1 MFLTGL
7 YVSCVQVKKGL
18 TLLVFQVEY
27 FATNYNSYA
36 QTATGGATRLNE
48 SINMAGTM
56 LSVLPLMLMYFIL
69 QRYFVESIDRTGI
82 TGE

>member
-1 MFLTGL
+1 MYVTGA
-7 YVSCVQVKKGL
+7 VSGAAEDTMTTLVVQLDK
-18 TLLVFQVEY
+18 
-27 FATNYNSYA
+27 FAANYNEYA
-36 QTATGGATRLNE
+36 TTSGSQATSLNE

-56 LSVLPLMLMYFIL
+56 LSILPLLIMYFVL